1 MRNSKGIHQSRTNH
15 EYCISKKNFFA
26 ATIKKW
32 NMLDSDIRSSE
43 SLNVFKNK
51 VLKFIQPKANS
62 FFNSF
67 INNVLLFG
75 DTSPYDSAKTMILN
89 ATINYITSTKRFYG
103 SIFTFW
109 KKQ

>member
-1 MRNSKGIHQSRTNH
+1 
-15 EYCISKKNFFA
+15 
-26 ATIKKW
+26 
-32 NMLDSDIRSSE
+32 MLDSDIRSSE

-67 INNVLLFG
+67 INVLLFG
-75 DTSPYDSAKTMILN
+75 DTSTYDSANTTILN
-89 ATINYITSTKRFYG
+89 ATINYIASTKRFYG

-109 KKQ
+109 KEQ

>member
-1 MRNSKGIHQSRTNH
+1 
-15 EYCISKKNFFA
+15 
-26 ATIKKW
+26 
-32 NMLDSDIRSSE
+32 MLDSDIRSSE

-67 INNVLLFG
+67 INVLLFG
-75 DTSPYDSAKTMILN
+75 DTSTYDSAKTMILN

>member
-1 MRNSKGIHQSRTNH
+1 
-15 EYCISKKNFFA
+15 
-26 ATIKKW
+26 
-32 NMLDSDIRSSE
+32 MLDSDIRSSE

-67 INNVLLFG
+67 INVLLFG
-75 DTSPYDSAKTMILN
+75 DTSTYDSANTTILN
-89 ATINYITSTKRFYG
+89 ATINYKASTKRFYG

-109 KKQ
+109 KEQ